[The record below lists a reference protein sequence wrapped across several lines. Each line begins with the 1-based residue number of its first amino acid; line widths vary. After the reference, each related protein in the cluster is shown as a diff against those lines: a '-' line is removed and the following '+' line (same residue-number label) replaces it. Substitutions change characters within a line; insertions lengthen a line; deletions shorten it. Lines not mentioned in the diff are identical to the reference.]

1 VGLVTGCTGS
11 KEVDAMILVTES
23 AADLLATLD
32 RPAGRVVRLEQVDEQ
47 RLGLV
52 LGEARDG
59 DQVVEREGQDLLHIP
74 AEISAALDGV
84 VIDKTDTPSGPRL
97 RFRAQTDEEEPG
109 PDGAVS

>member
-1 VGLVTGCTGS
+1 VGLVTVRIGS
-11 KEVDAMILVTES
+11 KEVDAMIQVTES

-32 RPAGRVVRLEQVDEQ
+32 RPAGRVVRLEQIDEQ

-52 LGEARDG
+52 LGEAREG

-97 RFRAQTDEEEPG
+97 RFRTQADEEEPG
-109 PDGAVS
+109 PDGTAL